1 MNIFLKK
8 IIGRTPSSTIRFQR
22 SNGGFSL
29 IEIMVSVSLFAVVM
43 TISVGSL
50 LSLIDANRKAQA
62 LNSVMNNL
70 NFALENMSRNIRVGN
85 TYHCS
90 ILSSVPANLDTTKDC
105 VNGGIL
111 FAFEGAKGDTASSMD
126 QIVFRFVDNRI
137 EKSIDGGTT
146 FIAIT
151 ASEVTIDDMKFYV
164 VGTTRG
170 DSFQPRV
177 VMTIQG
183 TAGISSKSE
192 TSFSLQTTVTQRVL
206 DL

>member
-1 MNIFLKK
+1 MKMKKKKLSTKNYQLKTTK
-8 IIGRTPSSTIRFQR
+8 
-22 SNGGFSL
+22 GFSL
-29 IEIMVSVSLFAVVM
+29 VEIMVSVTLFSVVM

-62 LNSVMNNL
+62 LNSVINNL

-90 ILSSVPANLDTTKDC
+90 TSSSVPVDLDTTKDC
-105 VNGGIL
+105 SSGGIL
-111 FAFEGAKGDTASSMD
+111 FAFEGTGGDMSDSMD
-126 QIVFRFVDNRI
+126 QIVFRFINNRI
-137 EKSIDGGTT
+137 EKSIDGGVT

-164 VGTTRG
+164 AGTTRG
-170 DSFQPRV
+170 DLFQPRV

-183 TAGISSKSE
+183 TAGVNVKSK
-192 TSFSLQTTVTQRVL
+192 TNFNLQTTVTQRVL